1 MVNWNKSGLGAFG
14 LPQPPLMRSGADGA
28 DGTDGT
34 AASPGGTTC
43 STPPIGRDV
52 TDADSNASDLVAFD
66 TS

>member
-1 MVNWNKSGLGAFG
+1 
-14 LPQPPLMRSGADGA
+14 MRSGADGA